1 MPKASRRQKSRSS
14 FSSASLSIGKLP
26 EHHFCKAEDIVSA
39 AFETALLTLE
49 EGSPG
54 FRYWLLKVC
63 RHRWLD
69 EVRRGRR
76 RHPAPPEDLPLTAP
90 DDVLEGI
97 LQEERYA
104 ALYRALARLPERT
117 RELLTLH
124 YFGGLPLARVG
135 ELAGLSPGAAKTAL
149 CRARQRLRQIMEE
162 DGYEV

>member
-1 MPKASRRQKSRSS
+1 MRRDTLEGLYR
-14 FSSASLSIGKLP
+14 AHYRPALLYTLSLCGDP
-26 EHHFCKAEDIVSA
+26 AQAEDIVAA

-104 ALYRALARLPERT
+104 ALYRALAKLPERP

>member
-1 MPKASRRQKSRSS
+1 MRRDTLEELYR
-14 FSSASLSIGKLP
+14 AHYRPALLYTLSLCGDP
-26 EHHFCKAEDIVSA
+26 AQAEDIVSA

-104 ALYRALARLPERT
+104 ALEALWETDPWE
-117 RELLTLH
+117 
-124 YFGGLPLARVG
+124 
-135 ELAGLSPGAAKTAL
+135 
-149 CRARQRLRQIMEE
+149 
-162 DGYEV
+162 